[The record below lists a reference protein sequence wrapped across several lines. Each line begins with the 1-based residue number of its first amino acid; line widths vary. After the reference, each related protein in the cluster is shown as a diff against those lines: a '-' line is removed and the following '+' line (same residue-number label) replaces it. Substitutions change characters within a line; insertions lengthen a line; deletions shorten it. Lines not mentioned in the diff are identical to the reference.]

1 MGTSYWESFKEQN
14 KDMWHFDPKQ
24 KTQDFTHIG
33 NDTDSCITSGVQSG
47 AIAEL
52 ETIISDCKKEKD
64 DLLVLFTGGDTFF
77 FENALKNSIFADQHL
92 VLKGLNI
99 ILKYNEDK

>member
-33 NDTDSCITSGVQSG
+33 TLKTNFQPLLD
-47 AIAEL
+47 L
-52 ETIISDCKKEKD
+52 MKD
-64 DLLVLFTGGDTFF
+64 DKNLRKKLLRLKMTNGKIIPLLTKKHSNL
-77 FENALKNSIFADQHL
+77 ENGVITNTTLQF
-92 VLKGLNI
+92 
-99 ILKYNEDK
+99 